1 MLYLCIHIPDA
12 VEPIERGERFEDPL
26 FDALEAEG
34 IEAEWLGGGTA
45 LETVDGRMTIT
56 GCDIEFEVADIA
68 LALPVIRRVLT
79 EAEAPP
85 DTTIRQCEPEVV
97 IHRLSEEV

>member
-1 MLYLCIHIPDA
+1 MA
-12 VEPIERGERFEDPL
+12 
-26 FDALEAEG
+26 
-34 IEAEWLGGGTA
+34 TA
-45 LETVDGRMTIT
+45 SFAPQDQTV
-56 GCDIEFEVADIA
+56 IEFEVADIA